1 MPKWKGKQNQLRV
14 YGILCAWSIAVLVT
28 IRIEV
33 VCSVYFYVIAVQPL
47 AVAAT
52 VCELR
57 HYIFKYLD
65 ISFITK
71 FETGETSPFHL
82 CAQGELL
89 RDANNN
95 HIAVVLFLLIRSVY
109 KPKLLSMFSND
120 VSSSTFHLLLLLK
133 SFKRN
138 EIIDTGFFGLKNRTF
153 HVFISNSNGVS
164 PFVLYFND
172 YSFICG
178 C

>member
-47 AVAAT
+47 AVAAI

-89 RDANNN
+89 RDANSNRSRGAIPFDPFISQSCCRCFQMMYHLRRFIYYFCWN
-95 HIAVVLFLLIRSVY
+95 HSNGMRLLILDS
-109 KPKLLSMFSND
+109 LD
-120 VSSSTFHLLLLLK
+120 
-133 SFKRN
+133 
-138 EIIDTGFFGLKNRTF
+138 
-153 HVFISNSNGVS
+153 
-164 PFVLYFND
+164 
-172 YSFICG
+172 
-178 C
+178 